1 MEGLLEGP
9 LEAQMGHRLGAL
21 EVAQKEGL
29 SALMVDPKEEV
40 QVDQMVPVMEGCFR
54 FLPWHQMHHRAW
66 TQERLP
72 LLVLVLLLPRFS
84 SMPWSSLT
92 MPYLAA

>member
-1 MEGLLEGP
+1 MG
-9 LEAQMGHRLGAL
+9 QMGHRLGAL

-29 SALMVDPKEEV
+29 SALMVDPKALV
-40 QVDQMVPVMEGCFR
+40 NQVDRVDRVDQMAPVMEGCFR

-66 TQERLP
+66 SQERLP

-84 SMPWSSLT
+84 LLPWSSLT